1 MSAKS
6 SLGMAPLTN
15 SNAARSQALDAAT
28 ASRDAANRQLRLARR
43 RGAAACS
50 TSSSLDLG
58 MSHARLK
65 AKAAGYA
72 AYAAEAAGRSGQ
84 PRPPGRSG
92 HPLCPCLLF
101 LTTTETRANA
111 FLKIVSGL
119 LDKQG
124 RGNYYSRRRGF
135 FDWSVSVP
143 EASPRRSAQP
153 YSARMLSASSDVTP
167 GTSSSRSVG
176 GSCSKARAISSTPA
190 NGPTGT
196 PTNRSSA
203 SARKSSSIGGEAPT
217 SDPLVVQG
225 DVGIEQI
232 AAGRRRRAP
241 RASMPLARGS
251 RNVRRWSLVVARA
264 GRVVCHCRGTD
275 PSLTGDRHDAPGR
288 KGLVSLRAR
297 L

>member
-72 AYAAEAAGRSGQ
+72 AYAAE
-84 PRPPGRSG
+84 PPGRSG

-153 YSARMLSASSDVTP
+153 YSAR
-167 GTSSSRSVG
+167 
-176 GSCSKARAISSTPA
+176 
-190 NGPTGT
+190 
-196 PTNRSSA
+196 
-203 SARKSSSIGGEAPT
+203 
-217 SDPLVVQG
+217 
-225 DVGIEQI
+225 
-232 AAGRRRRAP
+232 
-241 RASMPLARGS
+241 
-251 RNVRRWSLVVARA
+251 
-264 GRVVCHCRGTD
+264 
-275 PSLTGDRHDAPGR
+275 
-288 KGLVSLRAR
+288 
-297 L
+297 